1 MAMCF
6 LKTGLSQEAEE
17 TGQTKSVFSRRTER
31 WTGGGLRSCWRT
43 CPLTPREGAKVLRG
57 HAEGHAGGRLFV
69 KERGRWRKVAAGLRA
84 VRVCEPRGG
93 GPCEGGPRAARQ
105 HPRSA
110 HARPARSGFSQALGY
125 RAPVSPPS
133 RHETRPR
140 EARTFVADEG

>member
-1 MAMCF
+1 M
-6 LKTGLSQEAEE
+6 EE
-17 TGQTKSVFSRRTER
+17 
-31 WTGGGLRSCWRT
+31 GG
-43 CPLTPREGAKVLRG
+43 
-57 HAEGHAGGRLFV
+57 
-69 KERGRWRKVAAGLRA
+69 

-93 GPCEGGPRAARQ
+93 GPCGGGPCGGGPCGGGPYGDGPRAAPQ

-110 HARPARSGFSQALGY
+110 HARPARLGFSRALGY